1 MGNTT
6 WCDVCLR
13 VTKEPLT
20 KHQIPLDKP
29 LLFSNENA
37 QKHATEQW
45 LCPECSRLMEAVTA
59 SAKHWA
65 YKLLVSLRQAEQPD
79 VRVTESLLPG
89 DDEDDWAYH
98 VRFDEITSEKLDLI
112 KIVWKDYP
120 YESMTLSE
128 CVKRR
133 MQEDKQNDGDLT

>member
-29 LLFSNENA
+29 LIFSNETA
-37 QKHATEQW
+37 QIHATEQW
-45 LCPECSRLMEAVTA
+45 LCPECSRFMEAVTA

-65 YKLLVSLRQAEQPD
+65 HELLVSLRQVEQPD

-89 DDEDDWAYH
+89 DDEGDWAYL
-98 VRFDEITSEKLDLI
+98 VQFDEIASEKLDLI

-128 CVKRR
+128 YVKRR